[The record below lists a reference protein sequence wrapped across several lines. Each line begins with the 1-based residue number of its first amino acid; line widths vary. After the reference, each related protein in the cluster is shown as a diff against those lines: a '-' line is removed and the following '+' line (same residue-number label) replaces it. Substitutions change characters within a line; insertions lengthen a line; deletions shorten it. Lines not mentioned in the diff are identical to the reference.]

1 MSGGPTMIDAASIA
15 SLTTRRE
22 VRGFLARGLN
32 DLVDGQAQEH
42 LSAELAGLATDN
54 DGEVIESYRRLDK
67 FCQSRGATD
76 AKYSSTGLSHHARDL
91 FARALQRMK
100 ELPPDPR
107 ETLHA
112 KPRTSLNLHS
122 DHERAK

>member
-1 MSGGPTMIDAASIA
+1 MIDADSIA

-32 DLVDGQAQEH
+32 DLVDGEAQGH
-42 LSAELAGLATDN
+42 LPAELSGLATDN

-67 FCQSRGATD
+67 FCESRGATD
-76 AKYSSTGLSHHARDL
+76 TYSGSAMSHHTRDL
-91 FARALQRMK
+91 FAKALRRMK

-107 ETLHA
+107 ATLHA
-112 KPRTSLNLHS
+112 KPRTSPNLHP